1 MFTTQDFTTLWQHLE
16 VPIFIGYTVSGDII
30 DKTALPGKYKAWI
43 YQHNSSLASTC
54 VRRAINI
61 SGIDGTIDQCT
72 LEDGSRFSEAS
83 AALLSTSREQ
93 SCNYWCMTSVFKEI
107 KVTKFRQFLMM
118 RDSSDAKVRE
128 ARASRRTGRSQPRR
142 QYERQSGWLLGSVCD
157 NRQARIRNNTIEKI
171 GYNSSGE
178 EALVRNQEEFFFR
191 FSSSVFLNQDL

>member
-1 MFTTQDFTTLWQHLE
+1 MDAAEELLWQATRNVHHSGLHNIVPAPRGSDFHLL
-16 VPIFIGYTVSGDII
+16 YRDII

-43 YQHNSSLASTC
+43 YQYNSSLASTC

-93 SCNYWCMTSVFKEI
+93 SCNYWCMTSVFKKI

-118 RDSSDAKVRE
+118 RDSSDAKVRK

-142 QYERQSGWLLGSVCD
+142 QYERQSGDTVGKCMW
-157 NRQARIRNNTIEKI
+157 Q
-171 GYNSSGE
+171 
-178 EALVRNQEEFFFR
+178 
-191 FSSSVFLNQDL
+191 

>member
-1 MFTTQDFTTLWQHLE
+1 MDAAEELLWQATRNVHHSGLHNI
-16 VPIFIGYTVSGDII
+16 VPAPRGSDFHWLYSIRGHHRQNHFTRKIQGMDIL
-30 DKTALPGKYKAWI
+30 ARHA
-43 YQHNSSLASTC
+43 LASTC

-61 SGIDGTIDQCT
+61 SGIDGTIDLCT

-93 SCNYWCMTSVFKEI
+93 SCNYWCMTSVFKEF

-142 QYERQSGWLLGSVCD
+142 QYERQSGDIVGKCMW
-157 NRQARIRNNTIEKI
+157 Q
-171 GYNSSGE
+171 
-178 EALVRNQEEFFFR
+178 
-191 FSSSVFLNQDL
+191 